1 MGMDPSM
8 GMSALGASAISQAI
22 QNNMTGGAAATGAAG
37 NASATFNGTIS
48 DLKEKYPELYKK
60 LVLEPL
66 AYQIVQQV
74 KDDNERFIAR
84 IKEDEK

>member
-8 GMSALGASAISQAI
+8 GMSALGGAAISQAI
-22 QNNMTGGAAATGAAG
+22 QNNLSGGVSASGGVG
-37 NASATFNGTIS
+37 NASGVFNGTIS
-48 DLKEKYPELYKK
+48 DLKEKYPALYKK

-74 KDDNERFIAR
+74 KDDNDRFVEK
-84 IKEDEK
+84 IKENEK